1 MDTFGWYDLIP
12 DMLLDEVHGGCSLNL
27 VYVLQGT
34 DISPSMLEV
43 ATEREVEGDVCLHDL
58 GHGVP
63 FRMGTFDGAI
73 SISAV
78 QWLCNADTSAH
89 DPRKRLR
96 RFFETL
102 YACLSKGA
110 RAVLQIYPKNTEQAS
125 MITNA
130 AMRVGFSGGLVVDF
144 PHSTKAKKYFLVLMV
159 GGTAAVPQ
167 GKMDGDDMFDDEEE
181 EERQMNVKVNDRKT
195 RRRKNDKRIKGK
207 AWILN
212 KKEQQRYRGQADVR
226 PDSKYTGRKRK
237 DRF

>member
-1 MDTFGWYDLIP
+1 MRGLFSNIP
-12 DMLLDEVHGGCSLNL
+12 MCIV
-27 VYVLQGT
+27 QGT
-34 DISPSMLEV
+34 DISPHMLEV
-43 ATEREVEGDVCLHDL
+43 ATEKEVEGDLCLHDL

-102 YACLSKGA
+102 YASLAKGA

-144 PHSTKAKKYFLVLMV
+144 PHSTRAKKYFLVLMV
-159 GGTAAVPQ
+159 GGSAAVPQ
-167 GKMDGDDMFDDEEE
+167 GKMEGDDMYEEQE
-181 EERQMNVKVNDRKT
+181 AATHVKVHDRKT
-195 RRRKNDKRIKGK
+195 RHRKGDKVKGK
-207 AWILN
+207 AWVLR
-212 KKEQQRYRGQADVR
+212 KKEQQRNIGQADVR

>member
-1 MDTFGWYDLIP
+1 MYATMVCLTHCA
-12 DMLLDEVHGGCSLNL
+12 V
-27 VYVLQGT
+27 QGT

-43 ATEREVEGDVCLHDL
+43 ANEREVDGDLCLHDL
-58 GHGVP
+58 GHGIP

-78 QWLCNADTSAH
+78 QWLCNADTRAH

-102 YACLSKGA
+102 YACLSKGS

-159 GGTAAVPQ
+159 GGTAAVPM
-167 GKMDGDDMFDDEEE
+167 GKTDGDDLMDDDDDDNHHM
-181 EERQMNVKVNDRKT
+181 QHVKVNDRKT
-195 RRRKNDKRIKGK
+195 RHRNKKGSKVKGK

-212 KKEQQRYRGQADVR
+212 KKEQQRHRGHADVR

>member
-1 MDTFGWYDLIP
+1 
-12 DMLLDEVHGGCSLNL
+12 
-27 VYVLQGT
+27 
-34 DISPSMLEV
+34 
-43 ATEREVEGDVCLHDL
+43 
-58 GHGVP
+58 
-63 FRMGTFDGAI
+63 
-73 SISAV
+73 
-78 QWLCNADTSAH
+78 
-89 DPRKRLR
+89 
-96 RFFETL
+96 
-102 YACLSKGA
+102 
-110 RAVLQIYPKNTEQAS
+110 

-167 GKMDGDDMFDDEEE
+167 GKMDGDDMFDDDEE